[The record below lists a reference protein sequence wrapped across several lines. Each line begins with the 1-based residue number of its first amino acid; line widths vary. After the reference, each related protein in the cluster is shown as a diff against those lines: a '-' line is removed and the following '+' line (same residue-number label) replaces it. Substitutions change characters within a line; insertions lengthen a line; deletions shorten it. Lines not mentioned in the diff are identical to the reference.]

1 MKPPSVRSRI
11 RNGAL
16 LMLVLVLAI
25 GTLAIPNIHRLGYAI
40 NRTLYRNYLSIE
52 AAEQMH
58 SALYAIQ
65 LAQYEGNLKLVLPP
79 NHDRFEHWL
88 GVELGNITEVGEGPL
103 ADSIKRGSNAFF
115 AGLQSN
121 PNLPPEHYR
130 DELVTLH
137 HQVDGVTELN
147 EKAMFRADNRSI
159 KMADRLATEFAIGVT
174 LLLLLGVALASTIA
188 WNVARPLRDLTD
200 HLRGF
205 SLHGPSARL
214 GEQPLA
220 ELQDVAVEFNKM
232 AERLEQFE
240 RLNVDRIVYEKAKTE
255 AIIESI
261 EDGIILIDPK
271 GIITHINEMAAIVL
285 GVDARD
291 ALGSPF
297 ADLDSNHPHYMRIRG
312 ALESIAHQGSDA
324 MRVEVDLHVRG
335 RDHTYL
341 LKPVPL
347 HQSEGQSFGT
357 ILILQDITYLR
368 DKDRART
375 NLVATLSHEL
385 KTPLTS
391 LALSA
396 ELLARSSGNL
406 DTKQRELIDAIN
418 EDLRRMRSLAN
429 DLLDLAR
436 GEMAAITVQSVPL
449 DVAPLIHAVVR
460 SFALQADQKSIALQ
474 ESVNGDTIT
483 IRADPV
489 KLSWVISNLIA
500 NALRYTPNGG
510 AIQVSSASTPD
521 GLRLRVSD
529 TGPGVPPELREHLF
543 ERFAQ
548 WNVNGVAPGSAGLG
562 LAIAKEIVEAHGG
575 RIFVDNAPDHGTCFT
590 VELPAM
596 QGESWLES

>member
-1 MKPPSVRSRI
+1 MTPPSLRSRI
-11 RNGAL
+11 RNGTL
-16 LMLVLVLAI
+16 LMLILVLAL
-25 GTLAIPNIHRLGYAI
+25 GALAVPTVHRLGYAI
-40 NRTLYRNYLSIE
+40 RRTLYRNYLSI
-52 AAEQMH
+52 AAAGQMH

-65 LAQYEGNLKLVLPP
+65 LARFQGTLPAVLPP
-79 NHDRFEHWL
+79 SHDRFEHWL
-88 GVELGNITEVGEGPL
+88 GIELNNITEPGEGAL
-103 ADSIKRGSNAFF
+103 AGDIKRRSDAFF
-115 AGLQSN
+115 AELHSQ
-121 PNLPPEHYR
+121 PALPPARYT
-130 DELVTLH
+130 DELALLH
-137 HQVDGVTELN
+137 HSIDGVTALN
-147 EKAMFRADNRSI
+147 QAAMFRADAHSI
-159 KMADRLATEFAIGVT
+159 KMADRIAVEFAIGLALV
-174 LLLLLGVALASTIA
+174 LVLGTALAFTIA
-188 WNVARPLRDLTD
+188 SNIAKPLRELTG

-205 SLHGPSARL
+205 SLHGPSIRL
-214 GEQPLA
+214 GQQPLA
-220 ELQDVAVEFNKM
+220 ELQEVAVEFNKM

-240 RLNVDRIVYEKAKTE
+240 RLNVNRLLYEKGKTE

-271 GIITHINEMAAIVL
+271 GIVTHINEMAAIVL
-285 GVDARD
+285 GVGAKE

-297 ADLDSNHPHYMRIRG
+297 ADLDSNHPHYMRVRA
-312 ALESIAHQGSDA
+312 ALESITHYGQDA
-324 MRVEVDLHVRG
+324 PRVEVDLHVRG

-347 HQSEGQSFGT
+347 HQEEGQSFGT

-368 DKDRART
+368 DKDRARA

-396 ELLARSSGNL
+396 ELLARGASTL
-406 DTKQRELIDAIN
+406 DAQQRELVDAIN
-418 EDLRRMRSLAN
+418 EDLHRLRALAN

-460 SFALQADQKSIALQ
+460 GFALQAGQKHISLQ
-474 ESVNGDTIT
+474 ESVNGDNIT

-500 NALRYTPNGG
+500 NALRYTPEGG
-510 AIQVSSASTPD
+510 SIQVTSARAAG
-521 GLRLRVSD
+521 GLRLRVTD
-529 TGPGVPPELREHLF
+529 TGPGVPPELRQHLF

-548 WNVNGVAPGSAGLG
+548 WNVKGMAPGSAGLG

-575 RIFVDNAPDHGTCFT
+575 RIFVDNAPERGTCFT
-590 VELPAM
+590 VELPAIRD
-596 QGESWLES
+596 QSWLES